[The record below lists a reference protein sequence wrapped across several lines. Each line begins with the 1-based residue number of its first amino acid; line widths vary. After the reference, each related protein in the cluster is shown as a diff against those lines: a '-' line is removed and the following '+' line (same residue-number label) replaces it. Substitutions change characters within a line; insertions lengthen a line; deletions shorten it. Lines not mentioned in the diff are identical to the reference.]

1 MLLSMKLVGYIRVS
15 TSAQEDNTSLTEQ
28 RRRIQAY
35 CDAFGHQLVYVFEEV
50 GSGKDA
56 KGRPQFQSALEM
68 IRTSADGIVA
78 LKLDR
83 IARNTRDVLELVEDI
98 LQPNDK
104 ALVLLDIQ
112 VDTSTPTGR
121 MILTVM
127 AAVAQLE
134 RDVIKERTQG
144 GRKAK
149 ASSGGFA
156 FGSPAFGQHSIEGQ
170 LHANQPETQVIDLI
184 RKHHRSGKSFQQI
197 AIWLNAQGYAPK
209 RGGSWH
215 SQTVQRVIE
224 RLYKAG

>member
-1 MLLSMKLVGYIRVS
+1 MKLVGYIRVS
-15 TSAQEDNTSLTEQ
+15 TSGQEDNTSLSEQ

-35 CDAFGHQLVYVFEEV
+35 CDAFGHELFHVFEEV

-56 KGRPQFQSALEM
+56 KGRPQFQTALEM
-68 IRTSADGIVA
+68 VRTSADGIVA

-134 RDVIKERTQG
+134 RDVIKERTQE
-144 GRKAK
+144 GRRVK

-156 FGSPAFGQHSIEGQ
+156 FGSPAFGHHSIEGQ
-170 LHANQPETQVIDLI
+170 LLTNHPEAQVIELI
-184 RKHHRSGKSFQQI
+184 RKHHKSGKSFHQI
-197 AIWLNAQGYAPK
+197 AIWLNTQAYSPK

-215 SQTVQRVIE
+215 RQTVQKVIE
-224 RLYKAG
+224 RF